1 MKVAFRFAI
10 LGALTFLVAAAA
22 SAQLA
27 KGFRGKVLD
36 MGGKPVAGATVSLT
50 DESNP
55 GNHYDVKTDDH
66 GEYIQIGI
74 PYSEKGYEVSVHLPG
89 MPVLGMIAKPKLMTL
104 TDLTFDPRKCVGF
117 QGTVNDKGG
126 RPLSNVTVT
135 ITNLDDEAHPFTTKT
150 DSKGFYKKTD
160 LPYSDKGYKLTAQI
174 PGEAPL
180 SKSLAVP
187 PQMVGQADSQA
198 EGPIHQVAVMVADLK
213 FGAPEEGSTGTSQ
226 TASQTAE
233 AKQMYDLGDYE
244 GALAKADEAIAS
256 KDTDK
261 ESLKAAKLI
270 RATCLKKLDRTD
282 EAIAAFEDYNKDNP
296 GNVNVLGELYNLCE
310 KKGDKAKAEM
320 YKKEF
325 QAKGGQVQ
333 GATYNEGV
341 NALNDG
347 NAEKA
352 VTLFQ
357 AAIKENPADPDSHR
371 ELARSYAQLGK
382 FPETIEELKIY
393 LKMKPNADDAE
404 TWKQAIAGLE
414 QAVQQQHKKK

>member
-1 MKVAFRFAI
+1 MKVAVRFAI
-10 LGALTFLVAAAA
+10 LGALVFLVATAA

-27 KGFRGKVLD
+27 KGFLGRVLD
-36 MGGKPVAGATVSLT
+36 KDGKPVAGATVSLT

-74 PYSEKGYEVSVHLPG
+74 PYSDKGYAVSVQLPG
-89 MPVLGMIAKPKLMTL
+89 MPVLGLIAKPKLMTI
-104 TDLTFDPRKCVGF
+104 TELTFDPRKCVGF
-117 QGTVNDKGG
+117 QGTVSDKGG
-126 RPLSNVTVT
+126 KPLSNVTVT
-135 ITNLDDEAHPFTTKT
+135 IINLDDESHPVTTKT

-160 LPYSDKGYKLTAQI
+160 LPYSEKGYKLTAQI
-174 PGEAPL
+174 PGEGPI
-180 SKSLAVP
+180 SKSLSMP
-187 PQMVGQADSQA
+187 SQMIGQADSQA

-213 FGAPEEGSTGTSQ
+213 SGAPEEASGGTSQ
-226 TASQTAE
+226 ATSKAEE
-233 AKQMYDLGDYE
+233 AKQLYDLGDYE

-261 ESLKAAKLI
+261 DSLKAAKLI
-270 RATCLKKLDRTD
+270 KATCLKKLDRTD
-282 EAIAAFEDYNKDNP
+282 EAIAAFEDYNKDDP
-296 GNVNVLGELYNLCE
+296 GNVNVLGELYNLSE

-325 QAKGGQVQ
+325 QAKGGKVQ

-382 FPETIEELKIY
+382 FPETIEELQMY

-404 TWKQAIAGLE
+404 TWKQAITGLE